1 MLCCAALQVKL
12 FMAKAGDEDGADG
25 HVIIP
30 TALPQLK
37 LKLGELGF
45 STSTISFGGAS
56 GGYSGG
62 RFSRG
67 SGGGRGGGRG
77 GSSFG
82 RGGRGSFGGRG
93 RFGGR

>member
-1 MLCCAALQVKL
+1 MLCSAALQVKL

-37 LKLGELGF
+37 LKLGE
-45 STSTISFGGAS
+45 STSTSSFGGAS